1 MSPKVLIPGLLA
13 VLSGCK
19 ENLSVPI
26 TPRGPDTAGPVMRL
40 APAHDTLAD
49 STGVLVVHV
58 DADDASGI
66 KSLDLFLLPGT
77 LSFATVAP
85 DSISASVG
93 YPIPLGA
100 FKHSSFR
107 YYARSFDILNHETV
121 TDTVTVTVR

>member
-13 VLSGCK
+13 VLPGCK

-40 APAHDTLAD
+40 APAHDTTAD
-49 STGVLVVHV
+49 STGVLVVYL
-58 DADDASGI
+58 DANDVSGI

-77 LSFATVAP
+77 LSFLTVTP
-85 DSISASVG
+85 DTISASVG

-100 FKHSSFR
+100 FKHGTFR
-107 YYARSFDILNHETV
+107 YYARGLDILNHETV